1 MNCEKHDCLT
11 FEMHYSGSRYVE
23 DAAGE
28 WSEGG
33 GGGHANASKLPFQLP
48 FLCAVWVCAFSF

>member
-28 WSEGG
+28 WSEGVG
-33 GGGHANASKLPFQLP
+33 GGGGGGGGARKRL
-48 FLCAVWVCAFSF
+48 